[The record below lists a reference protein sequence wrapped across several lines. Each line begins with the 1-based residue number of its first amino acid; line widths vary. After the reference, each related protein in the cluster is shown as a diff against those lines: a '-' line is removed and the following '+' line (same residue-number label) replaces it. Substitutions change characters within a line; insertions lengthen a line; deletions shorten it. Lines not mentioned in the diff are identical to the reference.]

1 MDRYM
6 DKQETGL
13 AMKMS
18 KRNNKKAI
26 FAWNT
31 TGLVKEA
38 HNGLRNLGKDSLNL
52 KVRRAYVSEKD
63 KIQKHTY

>member
-6 DKQETGL
+6 DKQQTRL

-18 KRNNKKAI
+18 KGNNKKEI

-38 HNGLRNLGKDSLNL
+38 HNGLRNLGKDSLNS
-52 KVRRAYVSEKD
+52 KVRRAHVSEKD